1 MFVRN
6 GEKLGSVLVDADS
19 SEAEPDIQP
28 AANQPEPEPESVPE
42 PVEEPTATEPEVE
55 SETVSTPKPPRH
67 VYPKSDWVAFAV
79 DGAEENERVSREEAE
94 AMTKA
99 ELIEMFGD

>member
-19 SEAEPDIQP
+19 SEAEPEIQP
-28 AANQPEPEPESVPE
+28 AANQPEPEPESVQ
-42 PVEEPTATEPEVE
+42 VEGPAATEPEPE
-55 SETVSTPKPPRH
+55 PEPESTPEPPRH
-67 VYPKSDWVAFAV
+67 ADPKSDWVAFAV
-79 DGAEENERVSREEAE
+79 DGAEEGKRVSREEAE